1 MSAIY
6 SFTQNQLKVLLDGSG
21 YSEISGIALDN
32 TVPDNA
38 TVLNTLNE
46 LTNMGIISNDGN
58 SFRMKD
64 EIKQIV
70 LRLGSSSGYAAVR
83 SSDPYLPDKCCYKG
97 EKLLVCCSRNRNE
110 NFISAYFADA
120 DGLFRDLCDE
130 GYFPDSES
138 DFPFDEDELEEYEKE
153 LFCDVIPDKPLGANS
168 SVLFSAEYVSED
180 GAVQKYMRIVD
191 YYFCTYIAC
200 FDGSKTV
207 RELYSRQAAKTYFE
221 GLMSDR

>member
-32 TVPDNA
+32 TVLDST

-46 LTNMGIISNDGN
+46 LTNMGIIANDGN

-70 LRLGSSSGYAAVR
+70 SRLGSSSGYAAIR

-110 NFISAYFADA
+110 NFVSAYFADA

-180 GAVQKYMRIVD
+180 GAVQKYVRIVD
-191 YYFCTYIAC
+191 YYFCTYIAS

-221 GLMSDR
+221 GLMSDI